1 MVKRNAGARLEDLNK
16 QTELLNK
23 QAEEF
28 VADQAKRV
36 LKTNDEYD
44 ALKKEAER
52 LTSQLEE
59 WHSKYDDVWKTDKL
73 SWNEREEAAS
83 EYNSLVKQ
91 FNKLNDRREELVA
104 MRRSL

>member
-1 MVKRNAGARLEDLNK
+1 MAKRNAGARLEALNQ

-23 QAEEF
+23 QAEAF
-28 VADQAKRV
+28 VADQAQKV
-36 LKTNDEYD
+36 LQTNEEYD

-52 LTSQLEE
+52 LTNQLEE
-59 WHSKYDDVWKTDKL
+59 WHAQYDDVWKTDRL
-73 SWNEREEAAS
+73 SWSEREEAAN